1 MTSKPIPID
10 VVSDTVCPW
19 CYIGKRRLEK
29 AMERFP
35 SKTFEVR
42 WHPFLLNP
50 AAPEEGQC
58 QYMLNTVLACAIM
71 R

>member
-1 MTSKPIPID
+1 MAGYKPIPID

-19 CYIGKRRLEK
+19 CYIGKRRLER
-29 AMERFP
+29 AMARFP

-50 AAPEEGQC
+50 GASEEGQW
-58 QYMLNTVLACAIM
+58 Q
-71 R
+71 